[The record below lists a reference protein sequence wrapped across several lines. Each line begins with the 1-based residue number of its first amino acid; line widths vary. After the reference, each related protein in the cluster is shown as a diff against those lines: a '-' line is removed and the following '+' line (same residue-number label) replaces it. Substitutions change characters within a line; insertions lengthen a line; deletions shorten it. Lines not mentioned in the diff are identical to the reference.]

1 MLVQVLGQRLQL
13 DRAAVEAVRETRRA
27 LERAVRDR
35 EARRALRGEVRR
47 AQLDHFAGTDE
58 EHVLVFQAREDA
70 GRELDGRRGHG
81 NAVCAHAS
89 GRAYFLG
96 DGKRA
101 LEKPVQHRAERS
113 GRLGGARRFL
123 HLAEDL
129 RLAEHHRVQPRSD
142 PERVKY
148 RLFLVE
154 GIKVRGELAGAQ
166 AVILREPRGDGLRL
180 LARDVQLGAVAR
192 RKDRRLLGEA
202 ALHLGERLAQAL
214 DVEHH
219 ALAYRER
226 SCLMVQAES
235 IE

>member
-1 MLVQVLGQRLQL
+1 M
-13 DRAAVEAVRETRRA
+13 T
-27 LERAVRDR
+27 
-35 EARRALRGEVRR
+35 
-47 AQLDHFAGTDE
+47 
-58 EHVLVFQAREDA
+58 
-70 GRELDGRRGHG
+70 
-81 NAVCAHAS
+81 
-89 GRAYFLG
+89 
-96 DGKRA
+96 
-101 LEKPVQHRAERS
+101 
-113 GRLGGARRFL
+113 
-123 HLAEDL
+123 
-129 RLAEHHRVQPRSD
+129 
-142 PERVKY
+142 Y

-235 IE
+235 IK